1 MILLITSCSQ
11 SPGQSI
17 SGQNSLTAASIA
29 DSSQGIPDQSAL
41 DTPEQIKT
49 DYFTLELPQSW
60 KGLYSCDMVFDES
73 MGDWTLYVNMV
84 SKNKDEL
91 NSLFTVYLLST
102 ANTDNL
108 VAALDSWVEPVGV
121 LSGELT
127 GEEYLLAYSY
137 ASEMTC
143 SEDEQDTFLKLTD
156 GVSQVID
163 SITPAEGFW
172 LVEWDDDAA
181 DMILSANDD
190 TPYVPI
196 SFSILGSDFQTYQ
209 NQSGSVFFLQKDESV
224 LNALHVNAS
233 ENVSYYYD
241 TTTLVGVEN
250 GLITLLS
257 FFTET
262 PTPSVRDVINELGG
276 VDLFSVTPNQVSV
289 DGDAVSFY
297 NWAIDGGYI
306 GFVAAGGSD
315 PSKCYGYKALQFIAY
330 QDSSLLNI
338 L

>member
-1 MILLITSCSQ
+1 M
-11 SPGQSI
+11 
-17 SGQNSLTAASIA
+17 A
-29 DSSQGIPDQSAL
+29 
-41 DTPEQIKT
+41 
-49 DYFTLELPQSW
+49 
-60 KGLYSCDMVFDES
+60 FDES

-84 SKNKDEL
+84 SKDKDE
-91 NSLFTVYLLST
+91 SDRLFTLYLLST
-102 ANTDNL
+102 ANADNIA
-108 VAALDSWVEPVGV
+108 AALDGWVEPVGV

-137 ASEMTC
+137 ASEMSC
-143 SEDEQDTFLKLTD
+143 PEDEQDTFLELT
-156 GVSQVID
+156 GSVPQVID
-163 SITPAEGFW
+163 SITPVEGFW
-172 LVEWDDDAA
+172 LVDWDDDVA
-181 DMILSANDD
+181 DMILPANDD

-196 SFSILGSDFQTYQ
+196 SFGLLGSDFQTYQ
-209 NQSGSVFFLQKDESV
+209 NQSGSVFFLQKDENV
-224 LNALHVNAS
+224 LNAFHVNAS

-250 GLITLLS
+250 GLISLLS

-262 PTPSVRDVINELGG
+262 PTPSMRDVINELGG
-276 VDLFSVTPNQVSV
+276 VDLLSVTPNQVSV
-289 DGDAVSFY
+289 DGDTVSFY

-330 QDSSLLNI
+330 QNPSLLNI